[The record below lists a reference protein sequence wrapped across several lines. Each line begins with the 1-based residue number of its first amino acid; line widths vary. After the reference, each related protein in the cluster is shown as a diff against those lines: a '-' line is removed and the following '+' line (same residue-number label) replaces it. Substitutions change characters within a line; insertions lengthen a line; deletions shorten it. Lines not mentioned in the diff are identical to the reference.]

1 MPGGSWGSSTAAA
14 TTPAARPG
22 RPTWTAATA
31 EPSVAASITGVQSAT
46 MAARASPGVVVTTA
60 SAVTVAVLAASTVTV
75 GGRTFPT
82 REAFELVY
90 LIGVIAAAI
99 GVVLIT
105 LIPGRRT
112 APTTQGRAPAPL
124 TR

>member
-1 MPGGSWGSSTAAA
+1 MCGTRGGGAFDVALLEQTPGFAVLRLSGPGARALAETEPGGHRVQRIPPTEKRGRVQTST
-14 TTPAARPG
+14 
-22 RPTWTAATA
+22 
-31 EPSVAASITGVQSAT
+31 
-46 MAARASPGVVVTTA
+46 
-60 SAVTVAVLAASTVTV
+60 VTVAVLAASTVTV

-105 LIPGRRT
+105 LILGRRT
-112 APTTQGRAPAPL
+112 APTTQGRAPAPVI
-124 TR
+124 R